1 MTHHLLNNSAEKQRY
16 FQLENKIEQ
25 QQQLF
30 HEILQVLS
38 QHFVCSF
45 LGVVLVQWPSQD
57 FKVHLDIDYIWVF
70 LSSYV
75 SRGIGGPKKPN
86 LLFPSVGQIFLWCV
100 E

>member
-1 MTHHLLNNSAEKQRY
+1 MTHHLLNNSAEKQCY

-45 LGVVLVQWPSQD
+45 LGVVLV
-57 FKVHLDIDYIWVF
+57 
-70 LSSYV
+70 
-75 SRGIGGPKKPN
+75 
-86 LLFPSVGQIFLWCV
+86 
-100 E
+100 